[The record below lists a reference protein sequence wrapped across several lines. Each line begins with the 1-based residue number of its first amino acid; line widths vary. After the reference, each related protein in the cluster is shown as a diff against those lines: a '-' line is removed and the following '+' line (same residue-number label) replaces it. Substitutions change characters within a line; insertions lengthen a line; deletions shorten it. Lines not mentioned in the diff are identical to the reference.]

1 MSIKQ
6 RITSAYR
13 YIEPNLFF
21 IGLFGCLGFPAY
33 YLIWAYVFPQPYENL
48 PLRLVCAALFLP
60 FAIKSYLPSLFSR
73 YKEKHFVF
81 TICFCLPFFFCYMM
95 IRNEWSV
102 EWIMS
107 FMAAIFLS
115 IIIIYDW
122 LIILICT
129 TIAACSAALLGYL
142 SMDNIGIGF
151 HYSYLIVFSFSY
163 FTGICFNYRNRIEIE
178 SKQLFS
184 RSFSNGIAHEMRNP
198 LSALYASQEV
208 LLELLPETLTDDP
221 QQHRLISNAEIH
233 KLRNIIQDNISVI
246 NNGHSTINLLLN
258 SIDSQKISPHSFQYL
273 SINDVIIDALNV
285 YGYQQKSDRQLVTY
299 QINKDNLFF
308 GNDILLRY
316 VIFNLLKNSFYYKDK
331 PNFKIVI
338 SVYSKNNETII
349 SVKDYGKGIP
359 LTAIKNIFTEYY
371 TSGKKNNSGL
381 GLSFCKKVITAFAGN
396 IECYSTENIS
406 TTFIIRLPNVT
417 SSVVEKMQFDL
428 MCSKKIL
435 FLGYH
440 NQLLSDMNHLAFFY
454 NFTLL
459 YKKTSS
465 YDVTDINTNNYDCII
480 IDIDSIQNELL
491 TKLYNH
497 IATTAIKVILI
508 SHSNSAK
515 EIVLSKTYQPY
526 LFKYNHIDELQKKL
540 ITQIFTHKT
549 PVNDGFITT
558 NVNKA
563 KVMLVDD
570 NVSLRLYSGILL
582 KNAGYDVI
590 EADNGRTA
598 LSYLEESTVDL
609 ILMDSQMP
617 VMSGIDAT
625 KEIRTNHLYSL
636 HQNTPII
643 CYSGSLDAEHREH
656 LTNIGITD
664 FLLKPSSKTTLLDI
678 VHKWIDA

>member
-21 IGLFGCLGFPAY
+21 IGLFGCVGFPAY
-33 YLIWAYVFPQPYENL
+33 YFIWTYIFPQPYENL

-60 FAIKSYLPSLFSR
+60 FAIKSYMPGLFSR

-107 FMAAIFLS
+107 FIAAIFLS

-142 SMDNIGIGF
+142 SMGNISIGF
-151 HYSYLIVFSFSY
+151 HSSFLVVFSFSY
-163 FTGICFNYRNRIEIE
+163 VTGICFNYRNRIEIE

-198 LSALYASQEV
+198 LGALHASQEV

-233 KLRNIIQDNISVI
+233 KLRNIIQDNISII
-246 NNGHSTINLLLN
+246 NNGHNTINLLLN

-273 SINDVIIDALNV
+273 SIYDVITDALNV
-285 YGYQQKSDRQLVTY
+285 YGYQQKNDRQLVSF
-299 QINKDNLFF
+299 QINKDSLFF

-338 SVYSKNNETII
+338 SVYSKKNETII
-349 SVKDYGKGIP
+349 SVKDYGKGIAS
-359 LTAIKNIFTEYY
+359 TTIKNIFTEYY

-396 IECYSTENIS
+396 IECYSTEDVS
-406 TTFIIRLPNVT
+406 TTFIIRLPSIT
-417 SSVVEKMQFDL
+417 SSIVEKIKYDL
-428 MCSKKIL
+428 MSNKRIL

-440 NQLLSDMNHLAFFY
+440 NQLFTDISHLAFFY
-454 NFTLL
+454 NFTLS
-459 YKKTSS
+459 YKQAAT
-465 YDVTDINTNNYDCII
+465 YDIADINTNDYDCIVV
-480 IDIDSIQNELL
+480 DIHSIKNELL
-491 TKLYNH
+491 TKLYSH
-497 IATTAIKVILI
+497 ITNMEIKMILI
-508 SHSNSAK
+508 HHSNATK
-515 EIVLSKTYQPY
+515 EIELSKIYQPY
-526 LFKYNHIDELQKKL
+526 LFKYDHIDELQKKL

-549 PVNDGFITT
+549 PVNDAFKR
-558 NVNKA
+558 VNMAKA
-563 KVMLVDD
+563 KIMLVDD

-582 KNAGYDVI
+582 KNAGYEVV

-598 LSYLEESTVDL
+598 LSYLQESTVDL

-617 VMSGIDAT
+617 IMSGIEAT
-625 KEIRTNHLYSL
+625 KEIRTNTQYAA
-636 HQNTPII
+636 HQDIPII
-643 CYSGSLDAEHREH
+643 SYSGSLDEEHREH
-656 LTNIGITD
+656 LISIGITD

-678 VHKWIDA
+678 VHKWLDA

>member
-21 IGLFGCLGFPAY
+21 IGLFGFIGFPAY
-33 YLIWAYVFPQPYENL
+33 YLIWAYIFPQPYENL

-60 FAIKSYLPSLFSR
+60 FAIKNHMPSLFSR

-122 LIILICT
+122 LIILICS
-129 TIAACSAALLGYL
+129 TIAACSAAFFGYL
-142 SMDNIGIGF
+142 TMGNIGIGF
-151 HYSYLIVFSFSY
+151 HSSYLIVFSFSY

-184 RSFSNGIAHEMRNP
+184 RSFSSGIAHEMRNP
-198 LSALYASQEV
+198 LGALYASQEV

-233 KLRNIIQDNISVI
+233 KLRNIIQDNISII

-285 YGYQQKSDRQLVTY
+285 YGYQQKSDRQLVSY

-316 VIFNLLKNSFYYKDK
+316 VIFNLLKNSFYYKNK

-381 GLSFCKKVITAFAGN
+381 GLSFCNKVIKAFAGN

-406 TTFIIRLPNVT
+406 TTFIIRLPSVT

-440 NQLLSDMNHLAFFY
+440 NQLLSDINHLAFFY

-465 YDVTDINTNNYDCII
+465 YNIADINTNNYDCVI

-491 TKLYNH
+491 TKLYDH
-497 IATTAIKVILI
+497 IATTAIKMILI
-508 SHSNSAK
+508 SHSNSTK
-515 EIVLSKTYQPY
+515 EVVLSKTYQPY

-540 ITQIFTHKT
+540 ITQIFTHKK
-549 PVNDGFITT
+549 PVNDAFTT
-558 NVNKA
+558 ANVNKA
-563 KVMLVDD
+563 KVLLVDD

-617 VMSGIDAT
+617 IMSGIDAT
-625 KEIRTNHLYSL
+625 KEIRTNHLYSS

>member
-21 IGLFGCLGFPAY
+21 IGLFGFLGFPAY

-60 FAIKSYLPSLFSR
+60 FAIKNHMPSLFSR

-142 SMDNIGIGF
+142 SMGNIGIGF

-184 RSFSNGIAHEMRNP
+184 RSFSSGIAHEMRNP
-198 LSALYASQEV
+198 LGALYASQEV
-208 LLELLPETLTDDP
+208 LLELLPETLTNDP

-233 KLRNIIQDNISVI
+233 KLRNIIQDNISII
-246 NNGHSTINLLLN
+246 NNGHNTINLLLN

-285 YGYQQKSDRQLVTY
+285 YGYQQKSDRQLVSF

-331 PNFKIVI
+331 LNFKIVI
-338 SVYSKNNETII
+338 SVYSKKNETII

-396 IECYSTENIS
+396 IECYSTEDIS
-406 TTFIIRLPNVT
+406 TTFIIRLPSVT
-417 SSVVEKMQFDL
+417 SSIVEKMKYDL
-428 MCSKKIL
+428 MCHKKIL
-435 FLGYH
+435 FLGRQ
-440 NQLLSDMNHLAFFY
+440 NQLLTDISHLAFFY
-454 NFTLL
+454 NFTLY
-459 YKKTSS
+459 YKQAST
-465 YDVTDINTNNYDCII
+465 YDITDINAIDYDCIV
-480 IDIDSIQNELL
+480 IDMHSIQNELL
-491 TKLYNH
+491 MKLYNH
-497 IATTAIKVILI
+497 ITTTTIKMILI
-508 SHSNSAK
+508 HHLNDTK
-515 EIVLSKTYQPY
+515 EIVLSKIYQPY
-526 LFKYNHIDELQKKL
+526 LFTYDHIDELQKKL
-540 ITQIFTHKT
+540 STQIFTHKT
-549 PVNDGFITT
+549 PVNDVFKTVNIT
-558 NVNKA
+558 KA
-563 KVMLVDD
+563 KIMLVDD
-570 NVSLRLYSGILL
+570 NISLRLYSGILL
-582 KNAGYDVI
+582 KNAGYDVV

-598 LSYLEESTVDL
+598 LSYLQESTVDL

-617 VMSGIDAT
+617 IMSGIDAT
-625 KEIRTNHLYSL
+625 KEIRTNLQYSA
-636 HQNTPII
+636 HQDVPII
-643 CYSGSLDAEHREH
+643 CYSGSLDEEHRNH
-656 LTNIGITD
+656 LINIGITD
-664 FLLKPSSKTTLLDI
+664 FLLKPSSKTTLLNI
-678 VHKWIDA
+678 VHKWLKV